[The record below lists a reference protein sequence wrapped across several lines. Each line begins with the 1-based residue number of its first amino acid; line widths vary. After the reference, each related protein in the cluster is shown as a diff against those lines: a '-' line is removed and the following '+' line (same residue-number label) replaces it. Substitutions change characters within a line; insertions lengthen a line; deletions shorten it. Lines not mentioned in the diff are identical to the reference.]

1 MPVIPI
7 GACMV
12 AEAAEE
18 SGHEVRLLDL
28 MFADDPL
35 VAIRREVERL
45 KPDVIGLS
53 VRNIDNNDVQS
64 PRFFVQ
70 DLIPMIEAI
79 RRTSSATLVL
89 GGSAMS
95 VMPEELL
102 RTADVSWACLG
113 DGERVFPAFLEKL
126 SGGDSPGDLPGIA
139 SVRDGAFE
147 YNPPNSSDGRRS
159 FRSPDFMRWIDTKAY
174 VTRLSTIPLQTKLG
188 CQFKCV
194 YCTYRKIEGTHYRLG
209 DPAEVAD
216 AVSGLSRRG
225 LKHIEFVDN
234 VFNSPYEH
242 AMSICERLA
251 AADHG
256 ASLQSL
262 ELNPLFIDDNLL
274 TAMERG
280 GFSGV
285 GITVE
290 SASDVVL
297 EGLRKGFDAAH
308 VYRSAE
314 VIRRHSLP
322 CVWIF
327 MLGGPGETR
336 ETVRETLRFAKDCIR
351 PSDVAFFGIGIRI
364 YPGTELEEI
373 ARREGLL
380 TLPPNDM
387 LQPVFYISPAAGYFW
402 IIGEIRT
409 LMDERMNVMS
419 SGSLGFPFLPAIHRV
434 CYRIGIRPPL
444 WRHTRFIRRGLR
456 MFGLEA

>member
-28 MFADDPL
+28 MFANDPL
-35 VAIRREVERL
+35 VAILREIERF

-64 PRFFVQ
+64 PRFFVR
-70 DLIPMIEAI
+70 DLPPMIETI
-79 RRTSSATLVL
+79 RRDSSATLVL

-102 RTADVSWACLG
+102 RAADVSWVCLG

-126 SGGDSPGDLPGIA
+126 SAGDYPGDLPGVA
-139 SVRDGAFE
+139 SLRDGAFE

-159 FRSPDFMRWIDTKAY
+159 FRSPDFMRWIDVKAY
-174 VTRLSTIPLQTKLG
+174 LSRLSTIPLQTKLG

-194 YCTYRKIEGTHYRLG
+194 YCTYRKIEGARYRLG

-216 AVSGLSRRG
+216 TVSGLSKRG

-251 AADHG
+251 TVGHG

-262 ELNPLFIDDNLL
+262 ELNPLSIDDNLL
-274 TAMERG
+274 TAMERA
-280 GFSGV
+280 GFSGI

-290 SASDVVL
+290 SASDIVL
-297 EGLRKGFDAAH
+297 DGLRKGFGATH

-314 VIRRHSLP
+314 VIKRHSLP

-336 ETVRETLRFAKDCIR
+336 ETVRETLRFAKDRIR

-380 TLPPNDM
+380 SLSPHDM
-387 LQPVFYISPAAGYFW
+387 LQPVFYISPMAGYFW
-402 IIGEIRT
+402 VMREIRT
-409 LMDERMNVMS
+409 LMNKHMNVMS
-419 SGSLGFPFLPAIHRV
+419 SDSLGFPFLPAIHWV

-444 WRHTRFIRRGLR
+444 WRHTPFIRRGLR
-456 MFGLEA
+456 MLGLDA